1 MTRHSWFPQVVGRP
15 CNFWGQ
21 PSWTSPRSDK
31 VGFGGIV
38 DQTALP
44 DEGKLTGLRGHRY
57 KTRKMPDHAHTQD
70 LTMSDQKKK
79 TDLTPIK
86 GILTQVLRE
95 CRGGL
100 QQDPDLLGQI
110 WDRAVGAA
118 IARNAQPAAFKQRL
132 LVVHVSSSVWLQ
144 ELFFQKSALIERVN
158 AVAGREILEDIR
170 FKIGPL
176 AKP

>member
-1 MTRHSWFPQVVGRP
+1 
-15 CNFWGQ
+15 
-21 PSWTSPRSDK
+21 
-31 VGFGGIV
+31 
-38 DQTALP
+38 
-44 DEGKLTGLRGHRY
+44 
-57 KTRKMPDHAHTQD
+57 MPDHVHTED
-70 LTMSDQKKK
+70 LPMSDQKKK

-100 QQDPDLLGQI
+100 QQDPDFLGQI

-158 AVAGREILEDIR
+158 AAAGREILEDIR

-176 AKP
+176 TKP